1 MVRYPALRRLTSI
14 TVTLALVATT
24 SGVSSL
30 AVSASRNR
38 LQSVVSSSR
47 DRLQSSVSSS
57 RDTVQSALSSGSN
70 IAQAPLMR
78 NRTLLM
84 EQAQWMAV
92 SASRDISK
100 KANEITLQKMKYVE
114 AVAAIKA
121 KVKNLTTLRWSPLL
135 SFKFPQKLDMTQEY
149 DLNIKPITLQA
160 DISTLQHE
168 WSDLRYAALLEAN
181 NAYLE
186 AYVLQ
191 EKIRFTEERLE
202 RAKQELERNQL
213 RLRSGDATQSDIDKM
228 QKSIETLEQEYT
240 TQKRNWESAKVE
252 LSEIIGLDVT
262 TGYQF
267 CDGLYTAAIP
277 REQLDTIIT
286 YTLNNDH
293 EYYAAKM
300 GTSTALLNL
309 NAYESMMRDQ
319 YGSKLDRIKPFV
331 TAAKQ
336 GKDIDY
342 AAYQLKYRE
351 MLTDIDKPWAGSIR
365 ILFFRFSKERL
376 KGEISGTRYIE
387 DEMYALYTAC
397 MDYANAKTEQ
407 ESTEKN
413 LRREITISFE
423 NIVSAE
429 NAYRAMQDNV
439 AELKERYDRLQPL
452 NRLGKVTYEEV
463 NDTLEEYQAAQV
475 EAMDLLADYNE
486 LLYAFDRLTC
496 GAVTKYFKGE
506 SLVTDGGS
514 VADSFP
520 SETDA
525 STDGAYYHLSTSVAD
540 MVFQFGIEIPDGY
553 EPAVTHYELWCGDQQ
568 IGERTP
574 ATSEIRHLALDY
586 QDTSTLTVRLY
597 DGDTF
602 VGECDIDARV
612 PRDTL
617 DFFSS
622 TQTAATT
629 RVPVGSYRLS
639 VTPVGEMHL
648 AELTLTLNASEG
660 VFFYRLTYADGKP
673 VGPKDPIP
681 IEQSFRYLT
690 VLTSSIADIR
700 LVFYDKTRTEVYRA
714 SMSEEGRSIWR
725 ETDTDTSTAGSTPGS
740 TAEPQ

>member
-1 MVRYPALRRLTSI
+1 MVRYPALRQLISI
-14 TVTLALVATT
+14 TVSLAIVSSTLWATT
-24 SGVSSL
+24 VGI
-30 AVSASRNR
+30 
-38 LQSVVSSSR
+38 SSSAAP
-47 DRLQSSVSSS
+47 
-57 RDTVQSALSSGSN
+57 ALS
-70 IAQAPLMR
+70 
-78 NRTLLM
+78 NRVLLM
-84 EQAQWMAV
+84 EQAQWMAIA
-92 SASRDISK
+92 SSRDISK

-114 AVAAIKA
+114 SVAAIKA

-135 SFKFPQKLDMTQEY
+135 SFKFPQKLNMTQEY
-149 DLNIKPITLQA
+149 DLNIKPLTLQA

-168 WSDLRYAALLEAN
+168 WNDLRYDALLEAN

-191 EKIRFTEERLE
+191 EKINFTEDRLA

-228 QKSIETLEQEYT
+228 QKSIETLEQEYG
-240 TQKRNWESAKVE
+240 TQKRNWESAKRE

-262 TGYQF
+262 TGYRF
-267 CDGLYTAAIP
+267 RDGLYTAAIP
-277 REQLDTIIT
+277 REQLDNIIT

-293 EYYAAKM
+293 EYYTAKM
-300 GTSTALLNL
+300 EVSTSLLNL

-319 YGSKLDRIKPFV
+319 YGGKLDAIAPFIN
-331 TAAKQ
+331 AAKQ
-336 GKDIDY
+336 GEDVDY
-342 AAYQLKYRE
+342 AAYQMKYRE
-351 MLTDIDKPWAGSIR
+351 MLTEIDKPWAGRFR
-365 ILFFRFSKERL
+365 ILFFSFSKERL

-397 MDYANAKTEQ
+397 MDYANAKTAQ

-413 LRREITISFE
+413 LRREITTSFD

-429 NAYRAMQDNV
+429 NAYRAMLDNV
-439 AELKERYDRLQPL
+439 ADLKEQYDRLQSL

-506 SLVTDGGS
+506 SLVTDSGS
-514 VADSFP
+514 ASDSF
-520 SETDA
+520 SEDDESA
-525 STDGAYYHLSTSVAD
+525 DGAYYHLSTSVAD

-553 EPAVTHYELWCGDQQ
+553 EPAVTQYELWCSGQQ

-612 PRDTL
+612 PHDTL

-622 TQTAATT
+622 TQTATDA
-629 RVPVGSYRLS
+629 RVPVGSYRMAI
-639 VTPVGEMHL
+639 TPVGEMHL

-660 VFFYRLTYADGKP
+660 VAYYRLTYTDGQP
-673 VGPKDPIP
+673 VGSEELIP
-681 IEQSFRYLT
+681 VENPFRYLT
-690 VLTSSIADIR
+690 VLTASVEDVV
-700 LVFYDKTRTEVYRA
+700 LVFYDQNQTELYRA

-725 ETDTDTSTAGSTPGS
+725 QASEPTAASAATSQSAL
-740 TAEPQ
+740 Q